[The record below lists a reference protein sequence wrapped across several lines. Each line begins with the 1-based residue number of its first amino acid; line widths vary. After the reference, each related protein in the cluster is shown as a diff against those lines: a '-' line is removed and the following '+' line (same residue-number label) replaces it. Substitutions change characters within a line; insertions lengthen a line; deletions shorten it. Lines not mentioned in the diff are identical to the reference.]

1 MAPQTK
7 RHFCFTINNYTE
19 LDYNKLTK
27 KGLKQIK
34 YIVVGKE
41 VGLKEKTPHL
51 QCFVSFHHE
60 KSINAAKKYMEIPY
74 IEFIYEDSTPYKAA
88 QYCKKDGD
96 YYEEGTPPKQQG
108 KRKDI
113 DDIKN
118 LVSQGST
125 VKEMLKKD
133 QIKNYQGLRFAEG
146 LKKYYETKRN
156 WKPTVIWYYGKPGTG
171 KTHKAMDICHQHTDE
186 DNIYEQLNTGQ
197 WWEGYDGQE
206 YVVIDDMR
214 GDFMKFN
221 EFIKL
226 IDRYPYRVQTKGS
239 TRQFLA
245 KVIIITSPFPP
256 ERVYHTSECINQL
269 LDRIDLIKEIT
280 GENKRTAIKEKQKEE
295 INKIFG

>member
-1 MAPQTK
+1 M
-7 RHFCFTINNYTE
+7 I
-19 LDYNKLTK
+19 
-27 KGLKQIK
+27 
-34 YIVVGKE
+34 
-41 VGLKEKTPHL
+41 
-51 QCFVSFHHE
+51 
-60 KSINAAKKYMEIPY
+60 
-74 IEFIYEDSTPYKAA
+74 
-88 QYCKKDGD
+88 
-96 YYEEGTPPKQQG
+96 
-108 KRKDI
+108 
-113 DDIKN
+113 
-118 LVSQGST
+118 
-125 VKEMLKKD
+125 
-133 QIKNYQGLRFAEG
+133 NYQGLRFAEG

-171 KTHKAMDICHQHTDE
+171 KTHKAMDICHQQTDE

-256 ERVYHTSECINQL
+256 
-269 LDRIDLIKEIT
+269 
-280 GENKRTAIKEKQKEE
+280 
-295 INKIFG
+295 